1 MGYTTIMEIAEIN
14 EEKKLKIAGMRLGDI
29 WRLEGGI
36 YYFHKDVVENNHE
49 MYEAIIPFFSEVHTI
64 DGNDIYVCRYRT
76 FTVKKEVKSD
86 SNPTSWPIYREI
98 PKTAAMKAIFE
109 NSKYFEL
116 A

>member
-1 MGYTTIMEIAEIN
+1 MEIAEID

-36 YYFHKDVVENNHE
+36 YFFHKDVVENNHE
-49 MYEAIIPFFSEVHTI
+49 MYKAIIPFFCKVHTI

-76 FTVKKEVKSD
+76 FTIKNEVKSAC
-86 SNPTSWPIYREI
+86 NPSLLVKYREI
-98 PKTAAMKAIFE
+98 RKTATMKAKFE
-109 NSKYFEL
+109 NSKFFEL